1 MKAGITS
8 IIVAII
14 GILFVIW
21 CNLEVVE
28 LFESE
33 ILKMENQT
41 QLSPNV
47 FTTGKLNKIIAL
59 GIALI
64 GIIFGIKSLR
74 NKNWI
79 GTIGIVLSVVL
90 IILTFL
96 PIWTYILSDSALD
109 VNFIY

>member
-1 MKAGITS
+1 MKTGIIS

-21 CNLEVVE
+21 FNLEVVE

-33 ILKMENQT
+33 ILKIENQT
-41 QLSPNV
+41 ELNPTV

-64 GIIFGIKSLR
+64 GIILGIKSLR
-74 NKNWI
+74 NKNR
-79 GTIGIVLSVVL
+79 IGIILSVVL

-96 PIWTYILSDSALD
+96 PIWIYILSDSALD
-109 VNFIY
+109 VNFKN

>member
-1 MKAGITS
+1 MKTGIIS
-8 IIVAII
+8 IIVVLI

-21 CNLEVVE
+21 FNLEIVE

-41 QLSPNV
+41 ELNPAV
-47 FTTGKLNKIIAL
+47 FTTEKLNKIIAL

-64 GIIFGIKSLR
+64 GIILGIKSLR
-74 NKNWI
+74 NKNR
-79 GTIGIVLSVVL
+79 IGIIGIILSVIL

-109 VNFIY
+109 INFNN

>member
-1 MKAGITS
+1 MKIGIIS
-8 IIVAII
+8 IIVVLI

-21 CNLEVVE
+21 FNLEIVE

-41 QLSPNV
+41 ELNLAV
-47 FTTGKLNKIIAL
+47 FTTKKLNKIIAL

-64 GIIFGIKSLR
+64 GIILGIKSLR
-74 NKNWI
+74 NKNR
-79 GTIGIVLSVVL
+79 IGIIGIILSVVL

-109 VNFIY
+109 INFNN